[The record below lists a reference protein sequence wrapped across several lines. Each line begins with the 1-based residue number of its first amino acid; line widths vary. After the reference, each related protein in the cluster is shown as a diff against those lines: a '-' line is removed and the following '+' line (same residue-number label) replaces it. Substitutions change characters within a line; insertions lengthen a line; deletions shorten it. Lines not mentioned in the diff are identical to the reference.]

1 MSKQLKPLII
11 FGSAEMATLARYYF
25 ENDTARKIVAHTVDD
40 KFIDTPE
47 FKGLPLVPFSKITEE
62 FPPSD
67 FDMFVAL
74 SYTKLN
80 CLRQEKFIQAKD
92 AGYTLPSYICS
103 KGVTWPD
110 LNVGENC
117 FILEN
122 QTIQPTVTI
131 GDNVIIWSGNHIGHG
146 SNIKDHGYI
155 ASHVVISG
163 NCSIGKRCF
172 LGVNATVKDF
182 TTIADDC
189 FIAMDASV
197 TNHMPEG
204 SIAIGNS
211 ATILEA
217 EDRRARV
224 LKKRYFNI

>member
-1 MSKQLKPLII
+1 M
-11 FGSAEMATLARYYF
+11 
-25 ENDTARKIVAHTVDD
+25 
-40 KFIDTPE
+40 
-47 FKGLPLVPFSKITEE
+47 
-62 FPPSD
+62 
-67 FDMFVAL
+67 
-74 SYTKLN
+74 
-80 CLRQEKFIQAKD
+80 
-92 AGYTLPSYICS
+92 
-103 KGVTWPD
+103 
-110 LNVGENC
+110 
-117 FILEN
+117 
-122 QTIQPTVTI
+122 
-131 GDNVIIWSGNHIGHG
+131 
-146 SNIKDHGYI
+146 
-155 ASHVVISG
+155 VISG